1 MVNIPDELKLSISPG
16 FLVPVSGSIKRTR
29 TKYKTQRGNRP
40 TLLNGPTNTLPEQ
53 RKLRHIK
60 SIHFRNLLP
69 TKPTLPNCYY
79 TLQPFSGTSLSCSF
93 KSGDI
98 LYKSDIIYGTLVS
111 K

>member
-69 TKPTLPNCYY
+69 TKNLHSKKN
-79 TLQPFSGTSLSCSF
+79 LLSK
-93 KSGDI
+93 KSSC
-98 LYKSDIIYGTLVS
+98 KSSRPYLLS
-111 K
+111 KT